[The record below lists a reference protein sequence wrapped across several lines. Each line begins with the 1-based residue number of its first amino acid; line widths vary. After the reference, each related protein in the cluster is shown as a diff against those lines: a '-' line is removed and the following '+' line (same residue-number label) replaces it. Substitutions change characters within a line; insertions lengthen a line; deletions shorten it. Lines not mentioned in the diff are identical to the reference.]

1 MARRLPVL
9 TRRTGKY
16 YEVLGEPNGDG
27 KPSLVSEYHTTVK
40 SLLYSSE
47 REVVTN
53 IDTEAFLV
61 DTALN
66 EANGLD
72 KYDHSLFF
80 LPSTQS
86 GGEGK
91 EQLMTYDTVAKRLLE
106 EWESLDRREWEERVE
121 EVQGEGGGR
130 ESVDINWEVECEE
143 RRSVMSDRGE
153 GEDGDEAEEEE
164 KWDAEDM
171 REYFEGKVEDAE
183 DEDWIIEEEVETPK
197 PKLKY
202 IMTMTERPREKA
214 TSKRGARDT
223 QTHA

>member
-40 SLLYSSE
+40 SLLYKSE

-80 LPSTQS
+80 LRHPTELK
-86 GGEGK
+86 EGRK
-91 EQLMTYDTVAKRLLE
+91 GCDHT
-106 EWESLDRREWEERVE
+106 
-121 EVQGEGGGR
+121 
-130 ESVDINWEVECEE
+130 C
-143 RRSVMSDRGE
+143 
-153 GEDGDEAEEEE
+153 
-164 KWDAEDM
+164 
-171 REYFEGKVEDAE
+171 
-183 DEDWIIEEEVETPK
+183 P
-197 PKLKY
+197 
-202 IMTMTERPREKA
+202 
-214 TSKRGARDT
+214 AR
-223 QTHA
+223 